1 MDDAGPAFSNVYDD
15 DARASA
21 YAALE
26 YPGTYYLA
34 FRDLPAIIAEHVSG
48 REALDFGCGAGR
60 SSRFLKRL
68 GFRAT
73 GIDISAS
80 MIRLARSADPEGAY
94 HQVGDG
100 DFGPLGDRR
109 FDLVLSAFAF
119 DNIPGTGRRH
129 DLLGGL
135 AGLLGPGGRIVLLG
149 STPEI
154 YWHEW
159 ASFTTRDFP
168 ENRTAKSGERV
179 HIIMKDVADRR
190 PVVDCIWFHEDYLAT
205 FSAASLR
212 LVAQH
217 RPLGRGDEGR
227 EWVSETTVAPW
238 VIYVLEPGTD
248 GNDPTLEGL
257 RPGLSLP
264 GRP

>member
-1 MDDAGPAFSNVYDD
+1 MDEPGPAFSNVYDD
-15 DARASA
+15 DARAIA

-34 FRDLPAIIAEHVSG
+34 YRDLPAIIAEHVSG

-60 SSRFLKRL
+60 STRFLQRL

-80 MIRLARSADPEGAY
+80 MVRLARSADPGGTY
-94 HQVGDG
+94 HQVADG
-100 DFGPLGDRR
+100 DFGALGDRH

-119 DNIPGTGRRH
+119 DNIPGTGKRR
-129 DLLGGL
+129 DLLRGL
-135 AGLLGPGGRIVLLG
+135 AGRLAPGGRIVLLG

-159 ASFTTRDFP
+159 TSFTTQVFP

-179 HIIMKDVADRR
+179 HIIMKDVADAR

-227 EWVSETTVAPW
+227 DWVSETTVAPW
-238 VIYVLEPGTD
+238 VIYVLEAT
-248 GNDPTLEGL
+248 TT
-257 RPGLSLP
+257 
-264 GRP
+264 